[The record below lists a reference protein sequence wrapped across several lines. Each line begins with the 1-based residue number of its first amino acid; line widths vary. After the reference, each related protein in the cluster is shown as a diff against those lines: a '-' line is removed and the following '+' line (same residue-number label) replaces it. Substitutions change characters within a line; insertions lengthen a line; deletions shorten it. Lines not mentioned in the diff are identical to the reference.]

1 MFAARYGY
9 DLDYF
14 YSLTLRQVHAIK
26 KVIEKKNMSDR
37 VYEAQLH
44 DKKIQGAVRQLQVP
58 PKLRKE
64 YNEDANKLYE
74 RLKARHES
82 RSIN

>member
-1 MFAARYGY
+1 M
-9 DLDYF
+9 
-14 YSLTLRQVHAIK
+14 K
-26 KVIEKKNMSDR
+26 KIIEKKSMGER

-64 YNEDANKLYE
+64 YNNDANKLYQ
-74 RLKARHES
+74 RLKAKHES